1 LNLAVNKEN
10 FLRGRRI
17 DHLQGVSN
25 SVARIVNGF
34 GVFFLAVMMCVTTVD
49 VLSRFLF
56 NLPVIGSI
64 EGTEFLMV
72 LTVFLAIPYAAAKN
86 QHITIDALVTKLPER
101 ERLILE
107 SITLFL
113 GVVLFSVVV
122 WESIQYC
129 MLMMKMNRVTAV
141 LRVPIAPF
149 ALVVTFGSLL
159 FSVVLALD
167 LVQKLKERIRNRRQ
181 AFVNALIGLII
192 GLLLYWGP
200 AWARLLPWRLE
211 PLTVGVIGMAVLFL
225 AFVSGL
231 PIFISLILVGFMGMN
246 YLRGP
251 MAGLSIMGSSPYNT
265 VAQYNFSVIPL
276 FVLMGEF
283 CFFSGLGKDLYNM
296 AYRWVGQLPG
306 GLAMGTVVA
315 CGGFAAVCGDSM
327 ATAVTMGTVTLPEMR
342 RFKYDPRLAVGCV
355 AAGGT
360 LGVLIPPSLAFILYA
375 LLADQSIA
383 LLFISGILPGI
394 LLIALFM
401 VTTYL
406 IAWRDPKAGPPGPET
421 NMREKIASLKGVWA
435 TLLLFALVIGGM
447 YAGVFTPTEGGGIGA
462 FGALLIGV
470 VRRRLT
476 FKDILSS
483 LLDAGKISA
492 VCISVLIGANIFG
505 YFLAA
510 SMLPM
515 ELANYVSQL
524 TIPPLVVLII
534 ILIIYM
540 FLGCLMPAIPM
551 LVLTVPIFYPVITAL
566 GYDPI
571 WYGVLMVLMFEMAVI
586 TPPMGINVLALKTV
600 AGDIP
605 IETMF
610 RGIIPYLFAMM
621 ACVGIL
627 IVFPDIALVL
637 PRLFGK

>member
-1 LNLAVNKEN
+1 VNKEN
-10 FLRGRRI
+10 SPQGRSI
-17 DHLQGVSN
+17 DRLQSVIHSVS
-25 SVARIVNGF
+25 RIVNGF

-86 QHITIDALVTKLPER
+86 QHITIDALATKLPER

-107 SITLFL
+107 SITLFV

-122 WESIQYC
+122 WQSIEYYV
-129 MLMMKMNRVTAV
+129 LMTKMNRVTAV

-159 FSVVLALD
+159 FCVVLALD
-167 LVQKLKERIRNRRQ
+167 LVQKLRERIRNRRQ
-181 AFVNALIGLII
+181 IFVSALIGLLIV
-192 GLLLYWGP
+192 LLVYWGP
-200 AWARLLPWRLE
+200 QWARVLPWRMN

-225 AFVSGL
+225 VFVSGL
-231 PIFISLILVGFMGMN
+231 PIFISLILVGFMGMT

-296 AYRWVGQLPG
+296 AYRWVGQFPG

-327 ATAVTMGTVTLPEMR
+327 ATAVTMGTVTLPEMK

-401 VTTYL
+401 LTTYL
-406 IAWRDPKAGPPGPET
+406 IAWRDPKAGPPGPKAG
-421 NMREKIASLKGVWA
+421 MREKIASLKGVWA

-447 YAGVFTPTEGGGIGA
+447 YAGVFTPTEGGGVGA
-462 FGALLIGV
+462 FGALLIGLI
-470 VRRRLT
+470 RRRLT
-476 FKDILSS
+476 FKDILSG
-483 LLDAGKISA
+483 LLEAGKISA
-492 VCISVLIGANIFG
+492 VCISVLVGANIFG

-551 LVLTVPIFYPVITAL
+551 LVLTVPIFYPVISAL

-610 RGIIPYLFAMM
+610 RGIIPYLLAMM
-621 ACVGIL
+621 VCVGIL
-627 IVFPDIALVL
+627 IVFPQIALVL
-637 PRLFGK
+637 PGLFGK

>member
-1 LNLAVNKEN
+1 MLAVGTINSLKK
-10 FLRGRRI
+10 GSI
-17 DHLQGVSN
+17 DRLQGVGN

-34 GVFFLAVMMCVTTVD
+34 GVFFLAVMMLVTTVD

-56 NLPVIGSI
+56 NLPIAGSI

-72 LTVFLAIPYAAAKN
+72 LTVFLAIPYAAAKK

-101 ERLILE
+101 ERWILE

-122 WESIQYC
+122 WQSFEYY
-129 MLMMKMNRVTAV
+129 MLMIKMNRVTAV

-159 FSVVLALD
+159 FTAVLALD
-167 LVQKLKERIRNRRQ
+167 LIQKLKEGIRNRRQ
-181 AFVNALIGLII
+181 IFVSALIGLLIV
-192 GLLLYWGP
+192 LLVYWGP
-200 AWARLLPWRLE
+200 AWSRALPWRME

-231 PIFISLILVGFMGMN
+231 PIFISLILVGFMGMT
-246 YLRGP
+246 YLRGS
-251 MAGLSIMGSSPYNT
+251 MAGLSIMGSSPFNT
-265 VAQYNFSVIPL
+265 VAQYTFSVIPL

-283 CFFSGLGKDLYNM
+283 CFFSGLGKDLYDM
-296 AYRWVGQLPG
+296 AYKWVGQLPG
-306 GLAMGTVVA
+306 GLAIGTVVA

-342 RFKYDPRLAVGCV
+342 RFKYSPSLAVGCV

-375 LLADQSIA
+375 LLTDQSIA
-383 LLFISGILPGI
+383 LLFIAGILPGI

-401 VTTYL
+401 ITTYL
-406 IAWRDPKAGPPGPET
+406 IAWRDPKAGPPGPKT
-421 NMREKIASLKGVWA
+421 GMREKIASLRGVWA

-483 LLDAGKISA
+483 LLEAGKISA
-492 VCISVLIGANIFG
+492 VCISVLIGASIFG

-510 SMLPM
+510 SKLPM
-515 ELANYVSQL
+515 ELANYVSHL
-524 TIPPLVVLII
+524 TIPPVIVLIF
-534 ILIIYM
+534 ILVIYL

-551 LVLTVPIFYPVITAL
+551 LVLTVPIFYPVIAAV

-586 TPPMGINVLALKTV
+586 TPPMGINVLALRTV
-600 AGDIP
+600 AMDTP

-621 ACVGIL
+621 VCVGIL
-627 IVFPDIALVL
+627 IAFPEIALIL